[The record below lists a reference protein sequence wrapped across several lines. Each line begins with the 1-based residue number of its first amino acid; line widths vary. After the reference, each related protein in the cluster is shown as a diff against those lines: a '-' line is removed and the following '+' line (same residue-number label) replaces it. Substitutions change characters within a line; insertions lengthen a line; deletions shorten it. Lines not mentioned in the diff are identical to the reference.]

1 MEFDDQ
7 SKQCILSE
15 EDSISQ
21 KDDISI
27 SSSPTH
33 HFYDLVCLD
42 NRKWLPQVSAS
53 ISIAACTVRSND
65 QTRPKQSKKTRLDQ
79 GCTGADRALSAP
91 LNPDHSQTLS
101 RRRLQ
106 TEADFGL
113 WTVDWGELTTT

>member
-1 MEFDDQ
+1 MRWTGGVRQGGEQAPGWPLRGGHLQQHDARGVPDDVPAGREVSCHLISQFQSHLTNYMHTHTRYFCRSVEFDDQ

-42 NRKWLPQVSAS
+42 NRKWLP
-53 ISIAACTVRSND
+53 
-65 QTRPKQSKKTRLDQ
+65 
-79 GCTGADRALSAP
+79 
-91 LNPDHSQTLS
+91 
-101 RRRLQ
+101 
-106 TEADFGL
+106 
-113 WTVDWGELTTT
+113 